1 MDKEEVDKKIS
12 PGALESLSP
21 AITASTESETFES
34 WTLVTS
40 DIPMIR
46 SKIPTVQEAKEST
59 KTKDSELKAHLKNDD
74 DPHIEVIKKDDNHT
88 DGEMSDG
95 ISIISDSESG
105 GRTSPQPA
113 PRRLSPIKR
122 ISPQRSV
129 FTQADPDSD
138 NPDDNIDSI
147 TFKPISIACE
157 TKAALLSTEPQTGAS
172 IATQSQEPD
181 EASIDLIQEHPFLP
195 RFNFTYAFY
204 VATFIAILA
213 IFGRMKEAPMFET
226 RDLNAVYSKLNEI
239 LAKTSHIEA
248 IIQDTINGLDD
259 RSFDQYSNMLLRIK
273 ELNEKFE
280 ANNLAIKDALN
291 QLTKPDKC
299 PARNLDKPKK
309 RIRENMHEVDYNKEN
324 RYGPEG
330 EKPPN
335 YSYPSQKKP
344 RERGDESF
352 SQEKSRRSPVDKT
365 NKKFNSDGESPQ
377 SKEFG
382 SSESKHKNGFE
393 KHKPPH
399 DQNDRKNGQKR
410 QYESAERDSH
420 HKNGY
425 HEHDP
430 RNKNGYKEKKSKHS
444 NEHYNKNDYD
454 TNSNEQ
460 NGDWMERR
468 KRYREDARRNAED
481 DGKKRQSEEDNN
493 WYLERGTSRQN
504 ARKFENVDK

>member
-1 MDKEEVDKKIS
+1 
-12 PGALESLSP
+12 
-21 AITASTESETFES
+21 
-34 WTLVTS
+34 
-40 DIPMIR
+40 
-46 SKIPTVQEAKEST
+46 
-59 KTKDSELKAHLKNDD
+59 
-74 DPHIEVIKKDDNHT
+74 
-88 DGEMSDG
+88 MSDG

-460 NGDWMERR
+460 NEDWMERR